1 MQRKRRS
8 YAHLGEAIQ
17 IEPHKML
24 VTGACCR
31 SQRSARSRKLLGRT
45 APKVTSVRFH
55 QRAPQAATA
64 RFASSRCILINVKF
78 VGLGV
83 CFQLLS
89 ITHPKPVRQVA
100 AKQLPEL
107 RDILDKSGAKPFLGL
122 FGKPSVGRRSHV
134 PAKQA
139 FAQLEH
145 FARRRRRLG
154 FGLGNHPLP
163 IFSARKHAPRNG
175 WPLEQPLEPAEPI
188 ALRGSLG

>member
-1 MQRKRRS
+1 MQRKRWS
-8 YAHLGEAIQ
+8 CAHLVEAIQ

-31 SQRSARSRKLLGRT
+31 SQRSARSRKLLGGT

-64 RFASSRCILINVKF
+64 RFASSRYVPINLKF
-78 VGLGV
+78 VKLGV

-89 ITHPKPVRQVA
+89 ITNPKPVRQVA
-100 AKQLPEL
+100 AQQPPEL

-122 FGKPSVGRRSHV
+122 FGRPGVGRRSHV

-139 FAQLEH
+139 FAQFEH
-145 FARRRRRLG
+145 FARGRRRLG

-163 IFSARKHAPRNG
+163 IFPARKHARRNG
-175 WPLEQPLEPAEPI
+175 WPL
-188 ALRGSLG
+188 